1 MIHIS
6 KRAAEKL
13 KEAYP
18 DSQKNSFRVFVSGMG
33 WGGPRMGLALDE
45 PKTNDEIIKT
55 EGFSIIVASEV
66 ADIIRSYGKLFID
79 YKDRLWAKGFQL
91 SFPGKSSC

>member
-1 MIHIS
+1 
-6 KRAAEKL
+6 
-13 KEAYP
+13 
-18 DSQKNSFRVFVSGMG
+18 
-33 WGGPRMGLALDE
+33 MGLALDE

-55 EGFSIIVASEV
+55 EGLSIIMASEV